1 MAYVVGVNLVDSR
14 FTMVVIMVL
23 SEGIK
28 AWIAQCG
35 RICLPC
41 FKVCTGLALKVLC
54 FAEQGGIAM
63 AEDKVMDSGVHDD
76 FIEELNTLRGRVA
89 ELEESHFRYE
99 NFGTNQRLKTIV
111 PDSQDNSRQHRFED
125 YFDVEAIQRIQD
137 AFSEATRVASVITD
151 LDGRPIT
158 RPSRF
163 CRFCG
168 LIRATD
174 MGLKN
179 CMRSDASFGTKSPLE
194 PIMRPCLSGGLW
206 DGGTSFY
213 VGDRHIANW
222 IIGQVRCPP
231 TSDERIRRYAREIGA
246 DEDQL
251 MEALSEVPS
260 MTRDQFLSVCNAL
273 CLIAN
278 QMSILARK
286 NFLQAQAIAR
296 RRAVEV
302 ALRESEERFRQLS
315 QSTFEAIFIHH
326 QGEIMTANRAGLNMF
341 GYSHEELAGLNIDDL
356 ADPDFREIVQRHTS
370 RTRKGRFDANFRC
383 RDGRMLICEIQQRE
397 IIFQGEKVGV
407 CAIRDITERV
417 ESERQAKEKEQQ
429 LIQADKMVSLGV
441 LVSGM
446 AHEINNPNS
455 FMTLNLPLLEEIWR
469 DITPILED
477 YYHEN
482 GDFLAGGLEYNELR
496 GFMPDLL
503 ARMQEGSS
511 RISGI
516 VNSLKD
522 YSRLQPGELMWEVDL
537 VDVIRNSLR
546 LLENLISQK
555 TMRFEL
561 DLAPELPQ
569 VRGNSQR
576 LSQVLINL
584 LVNSCEALTDRK
596 QGIFLS
602 SKFVAERKMVEI
614 LVRDEGVG
622 IAEEHL
628 KKITDPFFTTKR
640 TSGGTGLGLS
650 VSSTIVQEHGGRL
663 EFSANPGGG
672 TVVRFFIPVIKD
684 GGDDE

>member
-1 MAYVVGVNLVDSR
+1 M
-14 FTMVVIMVL
+14 
-23 SEGIK
+23 
-28 AWIAQCG
+28 
-35 RICLPC
+35 
-41 FKVCTGLALKVLC
+41 
-54 FAEQGGIAM
+54 
-63 AEDKVMDSGVHDD
+63 
-76 FIEELNTLRGRVA
+76 EELNTLRGRVA
-89 ELEESHFRYE
+89 ELEATRTLCG
-99 NFGTNQRLKTIV
+99 NFGRDCNAMTSSIEL
-111 PDSQDNSRQHRFED
+111 DSSVSEHRFED
-125 YFDVEAIQRIQD
+125 YFDVEALQRIQD
-137 AFSEATRVASVITD
+137 AFSEATNVASIITD
-151 LDGRPIT
+151 LEGRPIT

-163 CRFCG
+163 CRLCNDV
-168 LIRATD
+168 IRKTEK
-174 MGLKN
+174 GLKN

-231 TSDERIRRYAREIGA
+231 INDEKIKRYAREIGA
-246 DEDQL
+246 DEDAF
-251 MEALSEVPS
+251 MEALAEVPVMS
-260 MTRDQFLSVCNAL
+260 REQFLSVCNAL

-278 QMSILARK
+278 QISILARK

-296 RRAVEV
+296 RRVAEA

-326 QGEIMTANRAGLNMF
+326 EGEILTTNRAGQRLF
-341 GYSHEELAGLNIDDL
+341 GYSQEEFAGLNIDDL
-356 ADPDFREIVQRHTS
+356 ADPDSRDIVRFHTS
-370 RTRKGRFDANFRC
+370 RNRKSRFDANFRC
-383 RDGRMLICEIQQRE
+383 RDGRMIICEIQQRD

-407 CAIRDITERV
+407 CAVRDITERV
-417 ESERQAKEKEQQ
+417 ESERKAKEKEQQ

-455 FMTLNLPLLEEIWR
+455 FMTLNLPLLAEIWS

-477 YYHEN
+477 YYLEN

-496 GFMPDLL
+496 SFMPDLL
-503 ARMQEGSS
+503 ARMQEGAS

-537 VDVIRNSLR
+537 TDVIKNSLR
-546 LLENLISQK
+546 LLENLISHK
-555 TMRFEL
+555 TVKFEV
-561 DLAPELPQ
+561 DLAPALPA

-584 LVNSCEALTDRK
+584 LVNSCEALTDRS
-596 QGIFLS
+596 QGIYLS
-602 SKFVAERKMVEI
+602 SKYDSATGRVDI
-614 LVRDEGVG
+614 IVRDEGVG

-628 KKITDPFFTTKR
+628 TKITDPFFTTKR
-640 TSGGTGLGLS
+640 NCGGTGLGLS
-650 VSSTIVQEHGGRL
+650 VSSTIVQEHGGEL
-663 EFSANPGGG
+663 DFSANPGGG
-672 TVVRFFIPVIKD
+672 TIARFSIPIAVSEDKNA
-684 GGDDE
+684 

>member
-1 MAYVVGVNLVDSR
+1 
-14 FTMVVIMVL
+14 
-23 SEGIK
+23 
-28 AWIAQCG
+28 
-35 RICLPC
+35 
-41 FKVCTGLALKVLC
+41 
-54 FAEQGGIAM
+54 
-63 AEDKVMDSGVHDD
+63 MDSKKTNIEINGVCPED

-89 ELEESHFRYE
+89 QLEATRTLCGSFGRDCNLTSRISDTE
-99 NFGTNQRLKTIV
+99 NGGRE
-111 PDSQDNSRQHRFED
+111 HRFED
-125 YFDVEAIQRIQD
+125 YFDVEALQRIQD
-137 AFSEATRVASVITD
+137 AFSEATNVASIITD

-163 CRFCG
+163 CRLCNDV
-168 LIRATD
+168 IRKTEK
-174 MGLKN
+174 GLKN

-231 TSDERIRRYAREIGA
+231 INDEKIKRYAREIGA
-246 DEDQL
+246 DEDEF
-251 MEALSEVPS
+251 MEALAEVPVMS
-260 MTRDQFLSVCNAL
+260 REQFLSVCNAL

-278 QMSILARK
+278 QISILARK

-296 RRAVEV
+296 RRVAEA

-326 QGEIMTANRAGLNMF
+326 EGEILTTNRAGQLMF
-341 GYSHEELAGLNIDDL
+341 GYSQEEFAGLNIDDL
-356 ADPDFREIVQRHTS
+356 ADPESRDIVRIHTS
-370 RTRKGRFDANFRC
+370 RNRKSRFEANFRS
-383 RDGRMLICEIQQRE
+383 RDGRMLICEIQQRD

-407 CAIRDITERV
+407 CAVRDVTERI

-455 FMTLNLPLLEEIWR
+455 FMTLNLPLLAEIWN
-469 DITPILED
+469 DITPVLED

-496 GFMPDLL
+496 SFMPDLL
-503 ARMQEGSS
+503 ARMQEGAS

-522 YSRLQPGELMWEVDL
+522 YSRLQPGELMWDVDM
-537 VDVIRNSLR
+537 VDVVNNSLR
-546 LLENLISQK
+546 LLENMISQK
-555 TMRFEL
+555 TARFEL
-561 DLAPELPQ
+561 DLAGELPA

-584 LVNSCEALTDRK
+584 LVNSCEALTDRR
-596 QGIFLS
+596 QAIHLS
-602 SKFVAERKMVEI
+602 SLYNESARRVDIF
-614 LVRDEGVG
+614 VRDEGVG

-640 TSGGTGLGLS
+640 NCGGTGLGLS
-650 VSSTIVQEHGGRL
+650 VSSTIVQEHGGEL
-663 EFSANPGGG
+663 VFSANPGGG
-672 TVVRFFIPVIKD
+672 TVARFSIPVAENE
-684 GGDDE
+684 DEHA

>member
-1 MAYVVGVNLVDSR
+1 MEA
-14 FTMVVIMVL
+14 
-23 SEGIK
+23 
-28 AWIAQCG
+28 
-35 RICLPC
+35 
-41 FKVCTGLALKVLC
+41 
-54 FAEQGGIAM
+54 
-63 AEDKVMDSGVHDD
+63 DKTKDKNADVHED

-89 ELEESHFRYE
+89 ELEATRTLCG
-99 NFGTNQRLKTIV
+99 NFGNDCNLNSCFT
-111 PDSQDNSRQHRFED
+111 DSEKNGREYRFED
-125 YFDVEAIQRIQD
+125 YFDVEALQRIQD
-137 AFSEATRVASVITD
+137 AFSEATNVASIITD

-163 CRFCG
+163 CRLCNDV
-168 LIRATD
+168 IRKTD
-174 MGLKN
+174 KGLKN

-231 TSDERIRRYAREIGA
+231 INDDRIKRYAHEIGA
-246 DEDQL
+246 DEDEF
-251 MEALSEVPS
+251 MAALEEVPVMS
-260 MTRDQFLSVCNAL
+260 REQFLSVCNAL

-278 QMSILARK
+278 QISILARK

-296 RRAVEV
+296 RRVAEA
-302 ALRESEERFRQLS
+302 ALRESEERFRQLA

-326 QGEIMTANRAGLNMF
+326 EGEILTTNRAGQRLF
-341 GYSHEELAGLNIDDL
+341 GYSQGEFAGLNIDDL
-356 ADPDFREIVQRHTS
+356 ADPDNRETVRFHTAKNRKSRFEACFRS
-370 RTRKGRFDANFRC
+370 
-383 RDGRMLICEIQQRE
+383 RDGRMLICEIQQRQ
-397 IIFQGEKVGV
+397 IIFQGERVGV

-455 FMTLNLPLLEEIWR
+455 FMTLNLPLLDEIWR

-477 YYHEN
+477 YYYEN

-496 GFMPDLL
+496 SFMPDLL
-503 ARMQEGSS
+503 ARMQEGAS

-522 YSRLQPGELMWEVDL
+522 YSRLEPGELMWEVDL
-537 VDVIRNSLR
+537 VDVIENSLR

-555 TMRFEL
+555 TARFEL
-561 DLAPELPQ
+561 DLATELPQ

-584 LVNSCEALTDRK
+584 LVNSCEALTDRN
-596 QGIFLS
+596 QGVLLS
-602 SKFVAERKMVEI
+602 SKFVEREGVVEI
-614 LVRDEGVG
+614 VVRDEGIG
-622 IAEEHL
+622 IEDEHL

-672 TVVRFFIPVIKD
+672 TIARFSIPVITD
-684 GGDDE
+684 GEDDE

>member
-1 MAYVVGVNLVDSR
+1 MD
-14 FTMVVIMVL
+14 
-23 SEGIK
+23 
-28 AWIAQCG
+28 
-35 RICLPC
+35 
-41 FKVCTGLALKVLC
+41 LKN
-54 FAEQGGIAM
+54 
-63 AEDKVMDSGVHDD
+63 DKMNETDVRPED
-76 FIEELNTLRGRVA
+76 FIEELNTLRGRIA
-89 ELEESHFRYE
+89 ELEASRTLCGS
-99 NFGTNQRLKTIV
+99 FGKDCNLSPGVAKPLT
-111 PDSQDNSRQHRFED
+111 DGDEYRFED
-125 YFDVEAIQRIQD
+125 YFDVEAIQQIQD
-137 AFSEATRVASVITD
+137 AFSEATNVSSVITD

-163 CRFCG
+163 CRLCNDV
-168 LIRATD
+168 IRKTP

-231 TSDERIRRYAREIGA
+231 INDERIKKYAHEIGA
-246 DEDQL
+246 DENEF
-251 MEALSEVPS
+251 MEALKEVPVMS
-260 MTRDQFLSVCNAL
+260 REQFLSVCNAL

-278 QMSILARK
+278 QISILARK

-296 RRAVEV
+296 RKIAEA

-326 QGEIMTANRAGLNMF
+326 EGEILTTNKAGQRMF
-341 GYSHEELAGLNIDDL
+341 GYSQEEFAGLNIDDL
-356 ADPDFREIVQRHTS
+356 ADPDYREEVREHTS
-370 RTRKGRFDANFRC
+370 KNRKSRFDANFRC
-383 RDGRMLICEIQQRE
+383 RDGHMLICEIQQRD

-469 DITPILED
+469 DISPVLEG

-482 GDFLAGGLEYNELR
+482 GEFLAGGLEYSELR
-496 GFMPDLL
+496 SFMPDLL
-503 ARMQEGSS
+503 SRMQEGAS

-537 VDVIRNSLR
+537 VDVINNSLR
-546 LLENLISQK
+546 LLENMISQK
-555 TMRFEL
+555 TVKFEVNL
-561 DLAPELPQ
+561 SENLPV

-596 QGIFLS
+596 QALYLS
-602 SKFVAERKMVEI
+602 SEYIEEEKRVEI
-614 LVRDEGVG
+614 VVRDEGVG

-628 KKITDPFFTTKR
+628 KKIMDPFFTTKR
-640 TSGGTGLGLS
+640 NCGGTGLGLS
-650 VSSTIVQEHGGRL
+650 VSSTIVQEHGGEL
-663 EFSANPGGG
+663 IFSANPGGG
-672 TVVRFFIPVIKD
+672 TIARFSIPVT
-684 GGDDE
+684 GSENDDA

>member
-1 MAYVVGVNLVDSR
+1 ME
-14 FTMVVIMVL
+14 I
-23 SEGIK
+23 
-28 AWIAQCG
+28 
-35 RICLPC
+35 
-41 FKVCTGLALKVLC
+41 
-54 FAEQGGIAM
+54 
-63 AEDKVMDSGVHDD
+63 DKDIDNGVHED

-89 ELEESHFRYE
+89 ELEANRTLCG
-99 NFGTNQRLKTIV
+99 NFGKDCSL
-111 PDSQDNSRQHRFED
+111 NSRFADLDKNGREYRFED
-125 YFDVEAIQRIQD
+125 YFDVEALQRIQD
-137 AFSEATRVASVITD
+137 AFSEATNVASIITD
-151 LDGRPIT
+151 LEGRPIT

-163 CRFCG
+163 CRLCNDV
-168 LIRATD
+168 IRKTEK
-174 MGLKN
+174 GLKN

-231 TSDERIRRYAREIGA
+231 INDDRIKRYAHEIGA
-246 DEDQL
+246 DEDEF
-251 MEALSEVPS
+251 MTALEEVPVMS
-260 MTRDQFLSVCNAL
+260 REQFLSVCNAL

-278 QMSILARK
+278 QISILARK

-296 RRAVEV
+296 RRVAEA

-326 QGEIMTANRAGLNMF
+326 EGEILTTNRAGQRLF
-341 GYSHEELAGLNIDDL
+341 GYSQEEFAGLNIDDL
-356 ADPDFREIVQRHTS
+356 ADPESRDTVRFHTS
-370 RTRKGRFDANFRC
+370 KNRKSRFEAGFRS
-383 RDGRMLICEIQQRE
+383 RDGRMLICEIQQRD

-455 FMTLNLPLLEEIWR
+455 FMTLNLPLLDEIWR
-469 DITPILED
+469 DITPVLED

-496 GFMPDLL
+496 SFMPDLL
-503 ARMQEGSS
+503 SRMQEGAS

-522 YSRLQPGELMWEVDL
+522 YSRLEPGELMWEVDL
-537 VDVIRNSLR
+537 VDVIDNSLR
-546 LLENLISQK
+546 LLENLISHK
-555 TMRFEL
+555 TARFEL
-561 DLAPELPQ
+561 DLATELPQ

-584 LVNSCEALTDRK
+584 LVNSCEALSDRN
-596 QGIFLS
+596 QGILLS
-602 SKFVAERKMVEI
+602 SRFAEQEGVVEI
-614 LVRDEGVG
+614 VVRDEGVG
-622 IAEEHL
+622 IAEEHI

-672 TVVRFFIPVIKD
+672 TIARFSIPVIR
-684 GGDDE
+684 EEE

>member
-1 MAYVVGVNLVDSR
+1 MEL
-14 FTMVVIMVL
+14 
-23 SEGIK
+23 
-28 AWIAQCG
+28 
-35 RICLPC
+35 
-41 FKVCTGLALKVLC
+41 
-54 FAEQGGIAM
+54 
-63 AEDKVMDSGVHDD
+63 DKDKNTDVHED

-89 ELEESHFRYE
+89 ELEATRTLCG
-99 NFGTNQRLKTIV
+99 NFGSDCNL
-111 PDSQDNSRQHRFED
+111 NSGITDLEKNGREYRFED

-137 AFSEATRVASVITD
+137 AFSEATNVASIITD

-163 CRFCG
+163 CRLCNDV
-168 LIRATD
+168 IRKTEK
-174 MGLKN
+174 GLKN

-231 TSDERIRRYAREIGA
+231 INDDRIKKYAHEIGA
-246 DEDQL
+246 DEDEF
-251 MEALSEVPS
+251 MEALDEVPVMS
-260 MTRDQFLSVCNAL
+260 REQFLSVCNAL

-278 QMSILARK
+278 QISILARK

-296 RRAVEV
+296 RRVAEA
-302 ALRESEERFRQLS
+302 ALRESEERFRQLA

-326 QGEIMTANRAGLNMF
+326 EGEILTTNRAGQRLF
-341 GYSHEELAGLNIDDL
+341 GYSQEEFAGLNIDDL
-356 ADPDFREIVQRHTS
+356 ADPDSRDTVRFHTAKNRKSRFEASFRS
-370 RTRKGRFDANFRC
+370 

-397 IIFQGEKVGV
+397 IIFQGERVGV

-455 FMTLNLPLLEEIWR
+455 FMTLNLPLLDEIWR
-469 DITPILED
+469 DITPVLED

-496 GFMPDLL
+496 SFMPDLL
-503 ARMQEGSS
+503 ARMQEGAS

-522 YSRLQPGELMWEVDL
+522 YSRLEPGELMWKVDL
-537 VDVIRNSLR
+537 VDVINNSLR
-546 LLENLISQK
+546 LLENLISHK
-555 TMRFEL
+555 TVRFEL
-561 DLAPELPQ
+561 DLADELPQ

-584 LVNSCEALTDRK
+584 LVNSCEALTDRN

-602 SKFVAERKMVEI
+602 TKYVEHEKLVEI
-614 LVRDEGVG
+614 VVRDEGVG

-650 VSSTIVQEHGGRL
+650 VSSTIVQEHGGSL
-663 EFSANPGGG
+663 EFFANPDGG
-672 TVVRFFIPVIKD
+672 TIAKFSIPVITD
-684 GGDDE
+684 GEDNE

>member
-1 MAYVVGVNLVDSR
+1 MGKMEA
-14 FTMVVIMVL
+14 
-23 SEGIK
+23 
-28 AWIAQCG
+28 
-35 RICLPC
+35 
-41 FKVCTGLALKVLC
+41 
-54 FAEQGGIAM
+54 
-63 AEDKVMDSGVHDD
+63 DKTKDKKLDVHED

-89 ELEESHFRYE
+89 ELEESHFRCE
-99 NFGTNQRLKTIV
+99 NFNGNYRLNAVI
-111 PDSQDNSRQHRFED
+111 PDSQDESRQHRFED

-137 AFSEATRVASVITD
+137 AFSEATMVASVITD
-151 LDGRPIT
+151 LEGRPIT
-158 RPSRF
+158 KPSRF
-163 CRFCG
+163 CRFCD
-168 LIRATD
+168 LIRSTEKGMA
-174 MGLKN
+174 N

-231 TSDERIRRYAREIGA
+231 TNDDRIRRYAREIGA
-246 DEDQL
+246 DEDRL
-251 MEALSEVPS
+251 MEALAEVPS
-260 MTRDQFLSVCNAL
+260 MSRDQFLSVCNAL

-296 RRAVEV
+296 RRVVEV

-326 QGEIMTANRAGLNMF
+326 AGEILTANRAGLHLF
-341 GYSHEELAGLNIDDL
+341 GYSQEELAGLNIDDL
-356 ADPDFREIVQRHTS
+356 ADPEHRDTVRQHTS
-370 RTRKGRFDANFRC
+370 SNRRTRFDANFRC
-383 RDGRMLICEIQQRE
+383 RDGRMLICEIQQRD

-407 CAIRDITERV
+407 CAIRDVTERV
-417 ESERQAKEKEQQ
+417 ESERQAKEKQQQ

-455 FMTLNLPLLEEIWR
+455 FMTLNLPLLDEIWR

-482 GDFLAGGLEYNELR
+482 GDFLAGGLEYGELR
-496 GFMPDLL
+496 NFMPDLL
-503 ARMQEGSS
+503 ARMQEGAS

-522 YSRLQPGELMWEVDL
+522 YSRLEPGELMWEVDL
-537 VDVIRNSLR
+537 VDVIDNSLR
-546 LLENLISQK
+546 LLENLISKK
-555 TMRFEL
+555 TARFEM
-561 DLAPELPQ
+561 DLATELPQ

-576 LSQVLINL
+576 ISQVLINL
-584 LVNSCEALTDRK
+584 LVNSCEALTDRN
-596 QGIFLS
+596 QRILLS
-602 SKFVAERKMVEI
+602 SKFNTKQQVVEI
-614 LVRDEGVG
+614 EVRDEGVG
-622 IAEEHL
+622 IAEEHF

-672 TVVRFFIPVIKD
+672 TIAKFSIPVITD
-684 GGDDE
+684 GENDE

>member
-1 MAYVVGVNLVDSR
+1 MDFKSNKIDTTGVCP
-14 FTMVVIMVL
+14 
-23 SEGIK
+23 E
-28 AWIAQCG
+28 
-35 RICLPC
+35 
-41 FKVCTGLALKVLC
+41 
-54 FAEQGGIAM
+54 
-63 AEDKVMDSGVHDD
+63 D

-89 ELEESHFRYE
+89 ELEATRSLCG
-99 NFGTNQRLKTIV
+99 NFGRDCKVRNGIPEIQ
-111 PDSQDNSRQHRFED
+111 NSGREHRFED
-125 YFDVEAIQRIQD
+125 YFDVEAIQQIQD
-137 AFSEATRVASVITD
+137 AFSEATNVASIITD

-158 RPSRF
+158 KPSRF
-163 CRFCG
+163 CRLCNNI
-168 LIRATD
+168 IRKTEK
-174 MGLKN
+174 GLKN

-231 TSDERIRRYAREIGA
+231 VNDERVKRYAREIGA
-246 DEDQL
+246 DEDEF
-251 MEALSEVPS
+251 MEALAEVPVMS
-260 MTRDQFLSVCNAL
+260 REQFLSVCNAL

-278 QMSILARK
+278 QISILARK

-296 RRAVEV
+296 RRVAEA

-315 QSTFEAIFIHH
+315 QATFEAIFIHH
-326 QGEIMTANRAGLNMF
+326 EGEILTTNKAGQRMF
-341 GYSHEELAGLNIDDL
+341 GYSQEEFAGLNIDDL
-356 ADPDFREIVQRHTS
+356 ADPESRSTVRIHTS
-370 RTRKGRFDANFRC
+370 RNRRSRFEANFRC
-383 RDGRMLICEIQQRE
+383 RDGRMLICEIQQRD

-455 FMTLNLPLLEEIWR
+455 FMTLNLPLLAEIWS

-482 GDFLAGGLEYNELR
+482 GEFLAGGLEYNELR
-496 GFMPDLL
+496 SFMPDLL
-503 ARMQEGSS
+503 SRMQEGAS

-522 YSRLQPGELMWEVDL
+522 YSRLQPGELMWEVEID
-537 VDVIRNSLR
+537 DVIKNSLR
-546 LLENLISQK
+546 LLENLITQK
-555 TMRFEL
+555 TANFKM
-561 DLAPELPQ
+561 DLADDLPL

-576 LSQVLINL
+576 LSQVIINL
-584 LVNSCEALTDRK
+584 LVNSCEALTDRSK
-596 QGIFLS
+596 GIFLS
-602 SKFVAERKMVEI
+602 SRYDKTEKIVEI

-640 TSGGTGLGLS
+640 NCGGTGLGLS

-672 TVVRFFIPVIKD
+672 TVARFSIPVITCGEKN
-684 GGDDE
+684 E

>member
-1 MAYVVGVNLVDSR
+1 MNLV
-14 FTMVVIMVL
+14 F
-23 SEGIK
+23 
-28 AWIAQCG
+28 
-35 RICLPC
+35 
-41 FKVCTGLALKVLC
+41 FLKVDMGKMK
-54 FAEQGGIAM
+54 A
-63 AEDKVMDSGVHDD
+63 DKIKDKNLDVCED

-89 ELEESHFRYE
+89 ELEESHFRSE
-99 NFGTNQRLKTIV
+99 SFNGSCRLSSGML
-111 PDSQDNSRQHRFED
+111 DSLDEGRDYRFED

-163 CRFCG
+163 CRFCD
-168 LIRATD
+168 LIRATKK
-174 MGLKN
+174 GLGN

-231 TSDERIRRYAREIGA
+231 TNDDRIKRYAREIGA
-246 DEDQL
+246 DENQL

-260 MTRDQFLSVCNAL
+260 MSRDQFLSVCNAL

-296 RRAVEV
+296 RRVAEV

-326 QGEIMTANRAGLNMF
+326 KGEILISNRAGLHLF
-341 GYSHEELAGLNIDDL
+341 GYSQEELVGFNICDL
-356 ADPDFREIVQRHTS
+356 ADAEFREDVELYTS
-370 RTRKGRFDANFRC
+370 KKLKTRFDANFRC
-383 RDGRMLICEIQQRE
+383 RDGRILICEIQQRD

-455 FMTLNLPLLEEIWR
+455 FMTLNLPLLDEIWR
-469 DITPILED
+469 DITPVLED

-496 GFMPDLL
+496 SFLPDLL
-503 ARMQEGSS
+503 ARMQEGAS

-537 VDVIRNSLR
+537 VDVIGNSLR

-555 TMRFEL
+555 TSHFEL
-561 DLAPELPQ
+561 ELAKELPQ

-584 LVNSCEALTDRK
+584 LVNSCEALTDRN
-596 QGIFLS
+596 QAILLS
-602 SKFVAERKMVEI
+602 SKFAEQKNVVEI
-614 LVRDEGVG
+614 VVRDEGVG

-628 KKITDPFFTTKR
+628 TKITDPFFTTKR

-650 VSSTIVQEHGGRL
+650 VSSTIVQEHGGML

-672 TVVRFFIPVIKD
+672 TIARFSIPVITD
-684 GGDDE
+684 GEDNE

>member
-1 MAYVVGVNLVDSR
+1 M
-14 FTMVVIMVL
+14 
-23 SEGIK
+23 
-28 AWIAQCG
+28 
-35 RICLPC
+35 CLPC
-41 FKVCTGLALKVLC
+41 LQAISWLALKMLWDVEEGLV
-54 FAEQGGIAM
+54 EM
-63 AEDKVMDSGVHDD
+63 ELDKDKKTDVHED

-89 ELEESHFRYE
+89 ELEATRTLCGD
-99 NFGTNQRLKTIV
+99 FGKDCNL
-111 PDSQDNSRQHRFED
+111 NSRFTDLEKNGREYRFED

-137 AFSEATRVASVITD
+137 AFSEATNVASIITD

-163 CRFCG
+163 CRLCNDV
-168 LIRATD
+168 IRKTEK
-174 MGLKN
+174 GLKN

-231 TSDERIRRYAREIGA
+231 INDDRIKKYAHEIGA
-246 DEDQL
+246 DEDEF
-251 MEALSEVPS
+251 MEALEEVPVMS
-260 MTRDQFLSVCNAL
+260 REQFLSVCNAL

-278 QMSILARK
+278 QISILARK

-296 RRAVEV
+296 RRVAEA
-302 ALRESEERFRQLS
+302 ALRESEERFRQLA

-326 QGEIMTANRAGLNMF
+326 EGEILTTNRAGQRLF
-341 GYSHEELAGLNIDDL
+341 GYSQEEFAGLNIDDL
-356 ADPDFREIVQRHTS
+356 ADPDSRDTVRFHTAKNRKSRFEASFRS
-370 RTRKGRFDANFRC
+370 

-397 IIFQGEKVGV
+397 IIFQGERVGV

-455 FMTLNLPLLEEIWR
+455 FMTLNLPLLDEIWR
-469 DITPILED
+469 DITPVLED

-496 GFMPDLL
+496 SFMPDLL
-503 ARMQEGSS
+503 ARMQEGAS

-522 YSRLQPGELMWEVDL
+522 YSRLEPGELMWEVDL
-537 VDVIRNSLR
+537 VDVINNSLR
-546 LLENLISQK
+546 LLENLISHK
-555 TMRFEL
+555 TVRFEL
-561 DLAPELPQ
+561 DLVDDLPQ

-584 LVNSCEALTDRK
+584 LVNSCEALTDRN

-602 SKFVAERKMVEI
+602 SKYVEREKLVEI
-614 LVRDEGVG
+614 VVCDEGVG

-650 VSSTIVQEHGGRL
+650 VSSTIVQEHGGSL
-663 EFSANPGGG
+663 EFFANPDGG
-672 TVVRFFIPVIKD
+672 TIAKFSIPVITD
-684 GGDDE
+684 GENDE